1 MATIPTPRS
10 ATPTKKILR
19 VKSGAIRRNR
29 VGFIASDNVVFGI
42 ELNWGFP
49 ANTDDTLKTEIQ
61 YSLTGTEDDA
71 MLLADVPYPQR
82 KYQQMGLKAGQIF
95 WYRAQLVDRSGN
107 ESGYTDFVRGQASI
121 DVSDITDA
129 ILEDMKGS
137 DTFKD
142 LIENA
147 VDSNEKIAG
156 MADGIFTQGNG
167 RNWSSRRRISPKKMP
182 RSGRV
187 ADHA

>member
-1 MATIPTPRS
+1 
-10 ATPTKKILR
+10 
-19 VKSGAIRRNR
+19 
-29 VGFIASDNVVFGI
+29 
-42 ELNWGFP
+42 
-49 ANTDDTLKTEIQ
+49 
-61 YSLTGTEDDA
+61 DA

-82 KYQQMGLKAGQIF
+82 KYQQMGLKAGQTF

-147 VDSNEKIAG
+147 VDSSGKLAEL
-156 MADGIFTQGNG
+156 ADAI
-167 RNWSSRRRISPKKMP
+167 KE
-182 RSGRV
+182 
-187 ADHA
+187 

>member
-1 MATIPTPRS
+1 MLCARPSTERLSVTRMPYFCPLNAGDAAGVTVS
-10 ATPTKKILR
+10 AVSYTHLDVYKR
-19 VKSGAIRRNR
+19 
-29 VGFIASDNVVFGI
+29 
-42 ELNWGFP
+42 
-49 ANTDDTLKTEIQ
+49 Q
-61 YSLTGTEDDA
+61 
-71 MLLADVPYPQR
+71 DVPYPQR

-156 MADGIFTQGNG
+156 MANDLTLI
-167 RNWSSRRRISPKKMP
+167 
-182 RSGRV
+182 
-187 ADHA
+187 HL